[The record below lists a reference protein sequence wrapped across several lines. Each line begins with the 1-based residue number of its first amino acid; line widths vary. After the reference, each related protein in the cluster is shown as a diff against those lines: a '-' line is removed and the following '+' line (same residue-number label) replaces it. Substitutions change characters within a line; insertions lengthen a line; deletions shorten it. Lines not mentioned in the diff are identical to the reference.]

1 MAALL
6 GGVLTLSVL
15 LYAAPGFTLT
25 VGGIFGAL
33 CAGLWL
39 AARLAAFIAWGH

>member
-1 MAALL
+1 MAALI
-6 GGVLTLSVL
+6 GGVFSLAVL
-15 LYAAPGFTLT
+15 LAVAPRFTLK